1 MKKQR
6 QYMKIGLAAVLAS
19 LYGSSLTAATF
30 NGVAT
35 ANVIAPLVLAQTTN
49 ITFGTVAVGTGGG
62 TVVLDTAGAR
72 TVTGDANAIAGGA
85 GAAGVFT
92 INGENAQAYTMSI
105 AAGVLSDGGGNTMSV
120 GTYTYTPPALT
131 GAAVAFNVGATLT
144 LGASQPAGA
153 YSTANAGGTAVVVTA
168 NYN

>member
-1 MKKQR
+1 MKTKY
-6 QYMKIGLAAVLAS
+6 QYTKIGLAALLAS
-19 LYGSSLTAATF
+19 LYGSSLTAATL
-30 NGVAT
+30 NGTAT
-35 ANVIAPLVLAQTTN
+35 ATVIAPLLLAQTTVMS
-49 ITFGTVAVGTGGG
+49 FGTVAVGAAGG

-92 INGENAQAYTMSI
+92 VNGANAQAYTMSI
-105 AAGVLSDGGGNTMSV
+105 APGVLSDGGGNTMGV
-120 GTYTYTPPALT
+120 GTYSYVAPALT
-131 GAAVAFNVGATLT
+131 GAAVSFNVGATLT
-144 LGASQPAGA
+144 IGASQVAGA